1 MRESRQIEAFL
12 DTQAAETDAAQN
24 TRLAYAR
31 DLRDF
36 KDWLS
41 TQRTKL
47 SRAKK
52 EDIER
57 FLIHCEEQG
66 LSRSTRARR
75 LSAIRQFY
83 RIAHEERWRRDN
95 PAIEIKGPGRDKRL
109 PKTMS
114 EEEVERLLDQAKSHG
129 SKADRIRNACML
141 ELIYATGMRV
151 SELVS
156 LPLSA
161 AKGKPRM
168 LLIVGKG
175 GKERLVPLSKP
186 ARKALRAWVAR
197 RDKDDEA
204 ARTEGQEA
212 SRYLFPS
219 RGKAGHLTRHR
230 FYMLVR
236 ELATA
241 AGIPASKATP
251 HVLRHAFATHML
263 AGGADLRTVQTLL
276 GHSSL
281 ASTGIYTHVVEKRK
295 RDLVMEKHPLAN
307 GGGSGV

>member
-12 DTQAAETDAAQN
+12 DAQAAETDAARN

-31 DLRDF
+31 DLRDYR
-36 KDWLS
+36 DWLS

-83 RIAHEERWRRDN
+83 RFAHEERWRRDN
-95 PAIEIKGPGRDKRL
+95 PAVEMKGPAREKRL
-109 PKTMS
+109 PKTLS
-114 EEEVERLLDQAKSHG
+114 EEEVERLLKQTRRHG
-129 SKADRIRNACML
+129 SKIDRIRNACMM
-141 ELIYATGMRV
+141 ELLYATGMRV

-168 LLIVGKG
+168 LLIAGKG

-186 ARKALRAWVAR
+186 ARKALRAWVAL
-197 RDKDDEA
+197 RDKDEEA
-204 ARTEGQEA
+204 ARAQGEEP

-219 RGKAGHLTRHR
+219 RGRSGHLSRHR

-241 AGIPASKATP
+241 AGIPASQATP

-263 AGGADLRTVQTLL
+263 AGGADLRTLQTLL
-276 GHSSL
+276 GHTSI
-281 ASTGIYTHVVEKRK
+281 ASTGIYTHVLEERK
-295 RDLVMEKHPLAN
+295 RDLVMEKHPLAD
-307 GGGSGV
+307 GG

>member
-12 DTQAAETDAAQN
+12 DAQAAETDAARN

-31 DLRDF
+31 DLRDYR
-36 KDWLS
+36 DWLS

-57 FLIHCEEQG
+57 FLVHCEEQG

-83 RIAHEERWRRDN
+83 RFAHEERWRRDN
-95 PAIEIKGPGRDKRL
+95 PAIEMKGPAREKRL
-109 PKTMS
+109 PKTLS
-114 EEEVERLLDQAKSHG
+114 EEEVERLLKRTRRHG
-129 SKADRIRNACML
+129 GKIDRIRNACMM
-141 ELIYATGMRV
+141 ELLYATGMRV

-168 LLIVGKG
+168 LLIAGKG

-186 ARKALRAWVAR
+186 ARKALRAWVAQ
-197 RDKDDEA
+197 RDEDEEA
-204 ARTEGQEA
+204 ARAKGEEP

-219 RGKAGHLTRHR
+219 RGKSGHLSRHR

-241 AGIPASKATP
+241 AGIPASRATP

-263 AGGADLRTVQTLL
+263 AGGADLRTLQTLL
-276 GHSSL
+276 GHTSI
-281 ASTGIYTHVVEKRK
+281 ASTGIYTHVLEERK
-295 RDLVMEKHPLAN
+295 RDLVMEKHPLAD
-307 GGGSGV
+307 GG